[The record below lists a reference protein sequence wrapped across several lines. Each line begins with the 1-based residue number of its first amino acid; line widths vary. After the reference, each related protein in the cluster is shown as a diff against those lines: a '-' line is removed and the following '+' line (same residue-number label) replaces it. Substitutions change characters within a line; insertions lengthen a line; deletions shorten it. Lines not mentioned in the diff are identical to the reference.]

1 MNIEDFIDKEI
12 ARIAKKYDVYA
23 TRFDNKCKPKIT
35 FIEEREI
42 CNPDVTIVKL
52 ATQLRCPFFKVIW
65 TTTGKSTLRAG
76 DKYDKKIGLS
86 LARNRAECKAHT
98 KAIKIL
104 REVNTMLTR
113 LSDNVLVSIQKMQ
126 SARNNEVADL
136 VFTMATGELRN
147 I

>member
-1 MNIEDFIDKEI
+1 MNIENFIDEK
-12 ARIAKKYDVYA
+12 IAKIAGKYNVYVN
-23 TRFDNKCKPKIT
+23 RFESRCSPKIT
-35 FIEEREI
+35 FIDEMEI
-42 CNPDVTIVKL
+42 CNPDVTFVKL
-52 ATQLRCPFFKVIW
+52 TTQLLCPFFKVEWI
-65 TTTGKSTLRAG
+65 TTGKATLRG
-76 DKYDKKIGLS
+76 RDKYDKKIGLS

-104 REVNTMLTR
+104 REVNTMLTS
-113 LSDNVLVSIQKMQ
+113 LSDNVLESIQKMQ

>member
-12 ARIAKKYDVYA
+12 AKIANKYNVYA
-23 TRFDNKCKPKIT
+23 TRFENRCNPKIT

-52 ATQLRCPFFKVIW
+52 TTQLRCPFFKVMW
-65 TTTGKSTLRAG
+65 TTTGKSTLRDG

-86 LARNRAECKAHT
+86 LARNRAECKAHA

-104 REVNTMLTR
+104 REVNTILTK
-113 LSDNVLVSIQKMQ
+113 LSDNVLESIQKMQ
-126 SARNNEVADL
+126 SARYNEVADL
-136 VFTMATGELRN
+136 VFTRATGELRN